1 MGEGVSEPRVPAN
14 SCQEGRRGGGRRS
27 ITKCYEVKLE
37 KYLRETTQSGLPL
50 TGAENEAER

>member
-1 MGEGVSEPRVPAN
+1 MSEPRVPAN
-14 SCQEGRRGGGRRS
+14 SCQEGRRGGGKRS